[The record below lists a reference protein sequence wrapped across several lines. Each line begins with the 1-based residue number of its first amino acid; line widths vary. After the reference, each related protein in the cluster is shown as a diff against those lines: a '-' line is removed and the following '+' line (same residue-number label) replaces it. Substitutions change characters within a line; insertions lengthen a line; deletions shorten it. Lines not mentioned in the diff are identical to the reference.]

1 MPLSMT
7 DQMTALEATKRSGN
21 ADAYHIIEGMLQT
34 NQMLADMPVYEANDG
49 TSHLTTV
56 RTTQPSGTRRKY
68 NEGIVSHASTTKN
81 IRDLMEMLEDYSVID
96 KNIVDH
102 SSNKTGL
109 INTEII
115 AFLNGMGET
124 QAEDLIYGDNGQD
137 ETQMNGLAVRRR
149 VLNAENCVS
158 AGGSGSDLTS
168 IYIVGLGPQFVHLFH
183 PKGRNDVG
191 VKREDRGLQDWP
203 IISGGVMKTMPAYVN
218 FFSAHFGLALRNEK
232 ALQRIAN
239 IESTISAD
247 TLIEIVL
254 ARMNKLPVGCQSVAI
269 YANSDMVTKIDKAA
283 WSKSNAVF
291 PKEDPWGNL
300 VTHVRRA
307 RVRQVDAIL
316 NTEDAIA

>member
-21 ADAYHIIEGMLQT
+21 ADAFHIIEGMLQT
-34 NQMLADMPVYEANDG
+34 NQILKDMPILEANDG
-49 TSHLTTV
+49 TSHTTTI

-68 NEGIVSHASTTKN
+68 NEGIVSHASTTRN
-81 IRDLMEMLEDYSVID
+81 VRDLMEMLEDYSIID

-102 SSNKTGL
+102 SSNKANL

-124 QAEDLIYGDNGQD
+124 QAEDLIYGDNGSD
-137 ETQMNGLAVRRR
+137 DTQANGFAVRRSK
-149 VLNAENCVS
+149 LDDNCVTAS
-158 AGGSGSDLTS
+158 GSGSALTS
-168 IYIVGLGPQFVHLFH
+168 LYIVGLGPQFVHLFH

-203 IISGGVMKTMPAYVN
+203 ILVGGVMKTMPAYVN
-218 FFSAHFGLALRNEK
+218 FFSAHFGLAVRNER

-239 IESTISAD
+239 IPSNMSAD
-247 TLIEIVL
+247 TLIELIL
-254 ARMNKLPVGCQSVAI
+254 ARINKLPVGVQNVAL
-269 YANSDMVTKIDKAA
+269 YGNSDIITKIDKAS

-291 PKEDPWGNL
+291 TKEDPWGEL
-300 VTHVRRA
+300 VTHVRKA

-316 NTEDAIA
+316 NTESAIS

>member
-1 MPLSMT
+1 MALSMT

-21 ADAYHIIEGMLQT
+21 ADAFHIIEGMLQT
-34 NQMLADMPVYEANDG
+34 NQILKDMPILEANDG
-49 TSHLTTV
+49 TSHTTTV
-56 RTTQPSGTRRKY
+56 RTSQPSGTRRKY

-81 IRDLMEMLEDYSVID
+81 IRDLMEMLEDYSIID

-102 SSNKTGL
+102 SSNKANL

-124 QAEDLIYGDNGQD
+124 QAEDLIYGDNGSD
-137 ETQMNGLAVRRR
+137 DTQANGFAVRRNK
-149 VLNAENCVS
+149 LGDNCVT
-158 AGGSGSDLTS
+158 ASGTGDALTS
-168 IYIVGLGPQFVHLFH
+168 IYIVGLGPQFVHMFH

-203 IISGGVMKTMPAYVN
+203 IIVGGVMKTMPAYVN
-218 FFSAHFGLALRNEK
+218 FFSSHFGLAVRNEK

-239 IESTISAD
+239 IPSTMTAD
-247 TLIEIVL
+247 ALIELIL
-254 ARMNKLPVGCQSVAI
+254 ARINKLPVGVQSVAL
-269 YANSDMVTKIDKAA
+269 YGNSDVITKIDKAS

-291 PKEDPWGNL
+291 TKEDPWGEL
-300 VTHVRRA
+300 VTHVRKA

-316 NTEDAIA
+316 NTESALS